1 MEETSE
7 AAFFNTRKRKIILWA
22 QHLVLP
28 SPFLFSC
35 QVVPNSLWPH
45 GLQHVRLRCFTLTA
59 GVCSNSYSLTQW
71 WYLIISFSVILFCLC
86 LQFFPSSG
94 SFSLHFIVL
103 DYLHVTIH
111 YNVVNIW
118 KGGTIFC
125 GLVWCVHYCSWCL
138 LQGLST
144 GRLVFFS
151 IYEEKQIG
159 KKESRRKVEG
169 RKCSWIIPLQDIL
182 TRGIRTP

>member
-7 AAFFNTRKRKIILWA
+7 AAFNTRKRKIILWA

-45 GLQHVRLRCFTLTA
+45 GLQHVRLPCFTLTP

-103 DYLHVTIH
+103 DYLHVNIH

-125 GLVWCVHYCSWCL
+125 GLVWCL
-138 LQGLST
+138 FLMPTTRPINRKIGILQYLWRKTNREKGKQEKS
-144 GRLVFFS
+144 GRQEMFLNYTS
-151 IYEEKQIG
+151 E
-159 KKESRRKVEG
+159 R
-169 RKCSWIIPLQDIL
+169 
-182 TRGIRTP
+182 